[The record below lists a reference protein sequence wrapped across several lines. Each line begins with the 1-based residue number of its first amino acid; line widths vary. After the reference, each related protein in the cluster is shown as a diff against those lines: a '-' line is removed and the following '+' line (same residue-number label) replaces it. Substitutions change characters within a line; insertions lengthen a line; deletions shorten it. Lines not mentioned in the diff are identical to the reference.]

1 LFADLNKSV
10 IFQLYDIQK
19 YFDKENLRDAMN
31 TLFEA
36 GVDPKMYRVW
46 FNLNKNT
53 VIRVK
58 TGSGHSEWAEAGE
71 LIG

>member
-1 LFADLNKSV
+1 
-10 IFQLYDIQK
+10 
-19 YFDKENLRDAMN
+19 MN

-36 GVDPKMYRVW
+36 GGDPNMFRVW